1 MKTKPNFLPGLSTKL
16 YGRKRR
22 SQLEA
27 LRAVRD
33 KVLAA
38 SLSDYGALFGA
49 ILPVESLESAA
60 RDGRRRLFPEVVV
73 FWAWVSQ
80 ILDGNTSC
88 ARAVTLVQ
96 RWYAAAVLALPSFCT
111 SAFCR
116 ARQRLSDD
124 FLAAVESRLAMFGE
138 ARIEEHHRWRGYRVK
153 LVDGTSVQ
161 LTDTAFNQAEYPQ
174 PSAQKPGC
182 GFPVMGVVALLDV
195 ALGTVDDYVTGP
207 SHGHDLEG
215 LHRLVERIQAK
226 DLLVADRAF
235 CSWEMLALLSGKEA
249 GCVTR
254 LHQKREAKLDWR
266 RGRKLDV
273 NSRIV
278 EWAKP
283 AKPGKS
289 GITREAWERLPATME
304 VRLVRLEA
312 PGRDRKPR
320 TIYLATT
327 LLDNEAYPTEEIAGL
342 YAQRWSIE
350 VRFRDLKTTMGLER
364 LRVRTPEMARKT
376 LRMATITYNLVKLLQ
391 LEASRG
397 EAAILADEIG
407 FKGTLD
413 VLVEF
418 RSGFIGLANR
428 PRLLERE
435 REEVLARIQE
445 RLLFIR
451 PGRSEPRAVKT
462 RPKAY
467 PYLTT
472 FRGEYV
478 EILHR
483 AGYRKV
489 A

>member
-1 MKTKPNFLPGLSTKL
+1 
-16 YGRKRR
+16 
-22 SQLEA
+22 
-27 LRAVRD
+27 
-33 KVLAA
+33 
-38 SLSDYGALFGA
+38 
-49 ILPVESLESAA
+49 
-60 RDGRRRLFPEVVV
+60 
-73 FWAWVSQ
+73 
-80 ILDGNTSC
+80 
-88 ARAVTLVQ
+88 
-96 RWYAAAVLALPSFCT
+96 PSFCT

-116 ARQRLSDD
+116 ARQRLSEG
-124 FLAAVESRLAMFGE
+124 FLEAVESRLAMFAE
-138 ARIEEHHRWRGYRVK
+138 ARIEGHHRWRGWRVK

-161 LTDTAFNQAEYPQ
+161 LADTAANQAEYPQ

-195 ALGTVDDYVTGP
+195 ALGTVVDYLAGP

-215 LHRLVERIQAK
+215 LRRLLDRIKAK

-235 CSWEMLALLSGKEA
+235 CSWEMLAILEGKGA
-249 GCVTR
+249 GCVMR

-266 RGRKLDV
+266 RGRKLDED
-273 NSRIV
+273 SRIV
-278 EWAKP
+278 EWSRP

-289 GITREAWERLPATME
+289 GITRATWERLADTMK
-304 VRLVRLEA
+304 VRLVRFEA
-312 PGRDRKPR
+312 PGRDGRPR

-327 LLDNEAYPTEEIAGL
+327 LLDEKACPTEEIAGL

-364 LRVRTPEMARKT
+364 FRVRTPEMARKT
-376 LRMATITYNLVKLLQ
+376 LRMAVIAYNLVKLLQ

-397 EAAILADEIG
+397 EAILADEIG

-418 RSGFIGLANR
+418 RGGFIGLANR

-435 REEVLARIQE
+435 REEVLARIRE

-451 PGRSEPRAVKT
+451 PGRSEPRAVKA

-467 PYLTT
+467 PCLTT
-472 FRGEYV
+472 FRGDYV
-478 EILHR
+478 EIQHR
-483 AGYRKV
+483 SRYRK
-489 A
+489 AA

>member
-1 MKTKPNFLPGLSTKL
+1 MKTRTNFLPGLSTKL

-27 LRAVRD
+27 LRALRE

-38 SLSDYGALFGA
+38 SLSDYGVLFGA
-49 ILPVESLESAA
+49 ILPVETLEAAA

-73 FWAWVSQ
+73 FWAWVAQ
-80 ILDGNTSC
+80 ILDGNSSC

-96 RWYAAAVLALPSFCT
+96 RWYAAASLALPSVCT
-111 SAFCR
+111 AAFCR
-116 ARQRLSDD
+116 ARQRLSAG
-124 FLAAVESRLAMFGE
+124 FLDSVE
-138 ARIEEHHRWRGYRVK
+138 ARLRTYREARVEGHHLWRGHRVK

-161 LTDTAFNQAEYPQ
+161 MSDTAANQAEYPQ
-174 PSAQKPGC
+174 PSSQKPGC
-182 GFPVMGVVALLDV
+182 GFPVMGVVAVLDV
-195 ALGTVDDYVTGP
+195 ALGTVDDYLTGP
-207 SHGHDLEG
+207 SPGHDMEG
-215 LHRLVERIQAK
+215 LHRLADRFGAG
-226 DLLVADRAF
+226 DLVVADRAF
-235 CSWEMLALLSGKEA
+235 CSWEMLALLAEKE
-249 GCVTR
+249 VSSVMR
-254 LHQKREAKLDWR
+254 LHQKREGKLDWR
-266 RGRKLDV
+266 KGRKLDE

-278 EWAKP
+278 EWSKP
-283 AKPGKS
+283 LKPGKS
-289 GITREAWERLPATME
+289 GITREAWERLPETMS

-312 PGRDRKPR
+312 PGRDGKLR

-327 LLDNEAYPTEEIAGL
+327 LLDEKAYPTEEIAGL

-376 LRMATITYNLVKLLQ
+376 LRMATMTYNLVKLLQ

-397 EAAILADEIG
+397 EPILADEIG

-413 VLVEF
+413 VLSEF

-435 REEVLARIQE
+435 RQELLDRIRE
-445 RLLFIR
+445 RLLIIR
-451 PGRSEPRAVKT
+451 PGRSEPRAIKT

-472 FRGEYV
+472 FRGDYV
-478 EILHR
+478 EIPHR
-483 AGYRKV
+483 STYRK
-489 A
+489 AA

>member
-1 MKTKPNFLPGLSTKL
+1 VKTRTNFLPGLSTKL

-27 LRAVRD
+27 LRALRD
-33 KVLAA
+33 RVLAA
-38 SLSDYGALFGA
+38 SLSDYGALFGE
-49 ILPVESLESAA
+49 ILPVEALEAAA

-80 ILDGNTSC
+80 ILEGNSSC
-88 ARAVTLVQ
+88 AKAVTLVQ
-96 RWYAAAVLALPSFCT
+96 RWYAAAALAVPSFCT

-116 ARQRLSDD
+116 ARQRLSDGL
-124 FLAAVESRLAMFGE
+124 LAAVESRLTLFGE

-161 LTDTAFNQAEYPQ
+161 LSDTAANQAEYPQ

-195 ALGTVDDYVTGP
+195 ALGTVEDCITGP
-207 SHGHDLEG
+207 SQGHDLEG
-215 LHRLVERIQAK
+215 LHRLVDRIRAK

-235 CSWEMLALLSGKEA
+235 CSWEMLALLSEKGA
-249 GCVTR
+249 GCVMR
-254 LHQKREAKLDWR
+254 LHQMREAKLDWR
-266 RGRKLDV
+266 RGRKLDE
-273 NSRIV
+273 NSRLV
-278 EWAKP
+278 EWTKP
-283 AKPGKS
+283 IKPGKS
-289 GITREAWERLPATME
+289 GITREGWERLPGTMK
-304 VRLVRLEA
+304 VRLVRLNA
-312 PGRDRKPR
+312 PGRDGKPR

-327 LLDNEAYPTEEIAGL
+327 LLDERAYPTEEIAGL

-350 VRFRDLKTTMGLER
+350 VRFRDLKSTMGLER
-364 LRVRTPEMARKT
+364 LRVRTPQMAHKT
-376 LRMATITYNLVKLLQ
+376 LRMAVITYNLVKLLQ

-397 EAAILADEIG
+397 EAILADEIG

-428 PRLLERE
+428 PRLLERK
-435 REEVLARIQE
+435 REEVLDRIRE
-445 RLLFIR
+445 RLVLPR

-462 RPKAY
+462 RPKPY

-472 FRGEYV
+472 LRGEYV
-478 EILHR
+478 EIQHR
-483 AGYRKV
+483 SRYRK
-489 A
+489 AA